1 MDIQMMTENDDPATQ
16 AQEMNRMNREDVGIQ
31 DPPWD
36 FATRFRLK
44 RQPP

>member
-16 AQEMNRMNREDVGIQ
+16 AQEMNREDVGIQ
-31 DPPWD
+31 DAPWD
-36 FATRFRLK
+36 FATSFRLK